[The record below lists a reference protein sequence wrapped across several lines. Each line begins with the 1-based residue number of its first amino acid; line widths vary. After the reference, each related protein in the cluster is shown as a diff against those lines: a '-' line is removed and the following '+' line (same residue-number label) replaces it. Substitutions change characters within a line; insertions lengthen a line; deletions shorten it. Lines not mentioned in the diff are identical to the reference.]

1 MFEALLD
8 DLMWTQTTRA
18 QHSRAGLRYGSD
30 LTDAEWAVLE
40 PLLPP
45 PCACGRPRLWPLREV
60 VNAISYVLRCS
71 CPWRLLP
78 KDLPPWRTAYR
89 WFARLRD
96 SGAWQDVNFALLM
109 ADRERAGRSASPSAA
124 VMDSQSV
131 RTTEAGGPRG
141 YDAGKKVWGRKRHL
155 LVDTDGRPLVVQA
168 GPASVQDRD
177 GAVAL
182 LQASRKLYP
191 FIERA
196 FADGGYAGERVAT
209 ATVIA
214 VEIVRKQ
221 AGQVGFAVQPRRW
234 VVERTFAWLGRNRR
248 LARDF
253 EATIA
258 SATAFL
264 YAASTMLLT
273 RRLGRST

>member
-1 MFEALLD
+1 M
-8 DLMWTQTTRA
+8 
-18 QHSRAGLRYGSD
+18 
-30 LTDAEWAVLE
+30 
-40 PLLPP
+40 
-45 PCACGRPRLWPLREV
+45 
-60 VNAISYVLRCS
+60 VNAISYVLRRS

-109 ADRERAGRSASPSAA
+109 ANREGVGRSASPSAA

-141 YDAGKKVWGRKRHL
+141 YDAGKKVWGRKRHA
-155 LVDTDGRPLVVQA
+155 LVDTDGRLLVAQA
-168 GPASVQDRD
+168 TPASVQDRD
-177 GAVAL
+177 GAVTL

-196 FADGGYAGERVAT
+196 FAEGGYAGECVAT

-221 AGQVGFAVQPRRW
+221 AGQVGFAVQPRR
-234 VVERTFAWLGRNRR
+234 
-248 LARDF
+248 
-253 EATIA
+253 
-258 SATAFL
+258 
-264 YAASTMLLT
+264 
-273 RRLGRST
+273 